1 MIDYW
6 RMGEE
11 SLLIIPLGGVGEIGL
26 NMTVFQYGEDMI
38 VVDAGL
44 MFPEEEMLGVD
55 VVIPDI
61 TYLLQNRE
69 KVRGIVITHG
79 HEDHIGALP
88 YVLRE
93 LNIPVYGTRLTL
105 GLISEKLKEH
115 DLNEKSTLIPVKP
128 REVIRIGAFSVECIR
143 ITHSIVDG
151 IGLGITTPAGR
162 IIHTGDFKI
171 DQTPVDGELLDI
183 HRFSTYGDMGTLVL
197 LSDSTNVEKE
207 GYSLS
212 EREVGI
218 AFDTIFAS
226 AKKRIIIATFASNIH
241 RIQQVI
247 DVASKYNRKVILN
260 GRSIVNNSRIA
271 VELGYLRYPSDVT
284 ATIEDLATLPDDQ
297 VVVVTTGSQGEPMSS
312 LSRMAMDDHKQIKVM
327 EGDTVILSSR
337 FIPGNERAIGRV
349 INHLFRRGANVFY
362 EQVSDIHVS
371 GHACREEQKMMINLV
386 RPKYFIPI
394 HGEYRHLVYHARLAE
409 SLNIPR
415 ENIFILEDG
424 EVARFTKDGG
434 VKEGKVESG
443 RVFVD
448 GKGIG
453 DVGSIVLRDRQ
464 HLGTDGMIIV
474 VLGIEKSTAK
484 VLVGPEIISRGF
496 VYVDAS
502 QEFIEELKT
511 VVLTLLNE
519 MEPELKQEW
528 IVVKDR
534 VTAALKRHI
543 KKKIERR
550 PMIIPIIIEM

>member
-1 MIDYW
+1 
-6 RMGEE
+6 MGDAA
-11 SLLIIPLGGVGEIGL
+11 LLIIPLGGVGEIGL
-26 NMTVFQYGEDMI
+26 NMTVFQYGEDII

-61 TYLLQNRE
+61 TYLLENKE
-69 KVRGIVITHG
+69 KVRGIIITHG

-88 YVLRE
+88 YLLRDM
-93 LNIPVYGTRLTL
+93 NIPLYGTPLTL

-115 DLNEKSTLIPVKP
+115 DLAEKSALIPVKP
-128 REVIRIGAFSVECIR
+128 RDVIQIGAFSVECIR

-151 IGLGITTPAGR
+151 IGLGITTPLGR
-162 IIHTGDFKI
+162 IVHTGDFKI

-183 HRFSTYGDMGTLVL
+183 HRFSDYGDMGTLVL

-212 EREVGI
+212 EREVSI
-218 AFDTIFAS
+218 AFDEIFAG
-226 AKKRIIIATFASNIH
+226 ARKRIIIATFASNIH

-247 DVASKYNRKVILN
+247 DVASKHKRKVILN
-260 GRSIVNNSRIA
+260 GRSVINNSRIA
-271 VELGYLRYPSDVT
+271 VELGYLRYPPAVMGT
-284 ATIEDLATLPDDQ
+284 MEDLYSLPDDK
-297 VVVVTTGSQGEPMSS
+297 VVIVTTGSQGEPMSS
-312 LSRMAMDDHKQIKVM
+312 LSRMAMDEHKQIKIK

-349 INHLFRRGANVFY
+349 INHLFRRGASVFY

-409 SLNIPR
+409 SLNIRR
-415 ENIFILEDG
+415 ENIFVLENGDR
-424 EVARFTKDGG
+424 VRFTQDGAAKNG
-434 VKEGKVESG
+434 RVESG

-464 HLGTDGMIIV
+464 HLGMDGVIV
-474 VLGIEKSTAK
+474 VLLGIEKNTARI
-484 VLVGPEIISRGF
+484 LIGPEIISRGF
-496 VYVDAS
+496 IYEEESRD
-502 QEFIEELKT
+502 ILDELKK
-511 VVLTLLNE
+511 VVLTLLEE
-519 MEPELKQEW
+519 MELEAKQEGV
-528 IVVKDR
+528 VVKER
-534 VTAALKRHI
+534 ITAVLKRYI
-543 KKKIERR
+543 KKKIDRR
-550 PMIIPIIIEM
+550 PMIIPIIIEI

>member
-1 MIDYW
+1 MDNAT
-6 RMGEE
+6 
-11 SLLIIPLGGVGEIGL
+11 LLIIPLGGLGEIGL
-26 NMTVFQYGEDMI
+26 NMTVFQYEEDII

-61 TYLLQNRE
+61 TYLLENRE
-69 KVRGIVITHG
+69 KIRGIFITHG
-79 HEDHIGALP
+79 HEDHIGAIPFL
-88 YVLRE
+88 LKE
-93 LNIPVYGTRLTL
+93 MNIPVYGTPLTL

-115 DLNEKSTLIPVKP
+115 DINDKSILIPVRP
-128 REVIRIGAFSVECIR
+128 RDVIRIGVFAVECIR

-151 IGLGITTPAGR
+151 IAFGITTPVGR

-171 DQTPVDGELLDI
+171 DQTPVDGELMDL
-183 HRFSTYGDMGTLVL
+183 HRFGDYGDMGTLVL

-218 AFDTIFAS
+218 AFDEIFCS

-247 DVASKYNRKVILN
+247 DVASKHGRRVILN
-260 GRSIVNNSRIA
+260 GKSVVNNSRIA
-271 VELGYLRYPSDVT
+271 VELGYLRSPSDVM
-284 ATIEDLATLPDDQ
+284 ATLDDLSDLPDDK
-297 VVVVTTGSQGEPMSS
+297 VVIVTTGSQGEPMSS
-312 LSRMAMDDHKQIKVM
+312 LSRMAMDDHKHIKIK

-386 RPKYFIPI
+386 RPRYFIPV

-409 SLNIPR
+409 GLNIPR
-415 ENIFILEDG
+415 ENIFIIENG
-424 EVARFTKDGG
+424 EVVRFTKDGG
-434 VKEGKVESG
+434 VKEGKVDSG

-448 GKGIG
+448 GKSIG

-464 HLGTDGMIIV
+464 HIGMDGVLIV
-474 VLGIEKSTAK
+474 FLGIEKSTAK
-484 VLVGPEIISRGF
+484 VLIGPEIISRGF
-496 VYVDAS
+496 IYEEES
-502 QEFIEELKT
+502 QDTIDELKK
-511 VVLTLLNE
+511 VVLTLLGE
-519 MEPELKQEW
+519 MELEAKQEW
-528 IVVKDR
+528 VVVKER
-534 VTAALKRHI
+534 VTSTLKRHI

-550 PMIIPIIIEM
+550 PMIIPIIIEI

>member
-1 MIDYW
+1 MINMDNAA
-6 RMGEE
+6 
-11 SLLIIPLGGVGEIGL
+11 LLIIPLGGLGEIGL
-26 NMTVFQYGEDMI
+26 NMTVFQYEEDII

-61 TYLLQNRE
+61 TYLLENRE
-69 KVRGIVITHG
+69 KIRGIFITHG
-79 HEDHIGALP
+79 HEDHIGAIP
-88 YVLRE
+88 YLLKE
-93 LNIPVYGTRLTL
+93 LNIPLYGTPLTL

-115 DLNEKSTLIPVKP
+115 DINDKSTLIPVRP
-128 REVIRIGAFSVECIR
+128 RDVIRIGVFAVECIR

-151 IGLGITTPAGR
+151 IAFGITTPVGR

-171 DQTPVDGELLDI
+171 DQTPVDGELMDL
-183 HRFSTYGDMGTLVL
+183 HRFGDYGDMGTLVL

-212 EREVGI
+212 EREVSI
-218 AFDTIFAS
+218 AFDEIFCS

-247 DVASKYNRKVILN
+247 DVASKHGRRVILN
-260 GRSIVNNSRIA
+260 GKSVVNNSRIA
-271 VELGYLRYPSDVT
+271 VELGYLKYPSDVV
-284 ATIEDLATLPDDQ
+284 ATLDDLYDLPDDK
-297 VVVVTTGSQGEPMSS
+297 VVIVTTGSQGEPMSS
-312 LSRMAMDDHKQIKVM
+312 LSRMAMDDHKHIKIK

-386 RPKYFIPI
+386 RPKYFIPV

-409 SLNIPR
+409 SLNIPG
-415 ENIFILEDG
+415 ENIFIIENG
-424 EVARFTKDGG
+424 EVVRFTKDGG
-434 VKEGKVESG
+434 VKEGKVDSG

-464 HLGTDGMIIV
+464 HIGMDGVLIV
-474 VLGIEKSTAK
+474 FLGIEKSTAK
-484 VLVGPEIISRGF
+484 VLIGPEIISRGF
-496 VYVDAS
+496 IYEEES
-502 QEFIEELKT
+502 QDTIDELKKI
-511 VVLTLLNE
+511 VLTLLSE
-519 MEPELKQEW
+519 MEQEAKQEW
-528 IVVKDR
+528 VVVKER
-534 VTAALKRHI
+534 VASTLKRHI

-550 PMIIPIIIEM
+550 PMIIPIIIEI

>member
-1 MIDYW
+1 MDD
-6 RMGEE
+6 
-11 SLLIIPLGGVGEIGL
+11 SLLIIPLGGAGEIGL
-26 NMTVFQYGEDMI
+26 NMTVYQSGDDII

-61 TYLLQNRE
+61 TYLTENRE
-69 KVRGIVITHG
+69 KVLGIFITHG

-88 YVLRE
+88 YLLKE
-93 LNIPVYGTRLTL
+93 INIPVYGTPLTL

-115 DLNEKSTLIPVKP
+115 EIYDKSILIPVRP
-128 REVIRIGAFSVECIR
+128 RDVINIGTFSVECIR

-151 IGLGITTPAGR
+151 IALGITAPAGR

-171 DQTPVDGELLDI
+171 DQTPVDGELMDL
-183 HRFSTYGDMGTLVL
+183 HRFGDYGDMGTLVL

-212 EREVGI
+212 EREVGR
-218 AFDTIFAS
+218 AFEEIFLTS
-226 AKKRIIIATFASNIH
+226 RKRIIIATFASNIH

-247 DVASKYNRKVILN
+247 DVASKFERKVVLN
-260 GRSIVNNSRIA
+260 GKSIINNSRIA
-271 VELGYLRYPSDVT
+271 VELGYLRYPPTVM
-284 ATIEDLATLPDDQ
+284 ATMDDLYTLPDDKI
-297 VVVVTTGSQGEPMSS
+297 VIVTTGSQGEPMSS
-312 LSRMAMDDHKQIKVM
+312 LSRMAMDDHKQIKVK

-409 SLNIPR
+409 GLNIPK
-415 ENIFILEDG
+415 ENIFILENGD
-424 EVARFTKDGG
+424 VAKFTNEGG
-434 VKEGKVESG
+434 VKEKKVASG

-448 GKGIG
+448 GKSIG

-464 HLGTDGMIIV
+464 HLGMDGVIIV
-474 VLGIEKSTAK
+474 LLGLEKSTSK
-484 VLVGPEIISRGF
+484 IIVGPEIISRGF
-496 VYVDAS
+496 IYEEEAKD
-502 QEFIEELKT
+502 IMEELKKI
-511 VVLTLLNE
+511 VLTVLEE
-519 MEPELKQEW
+519 MDQEVKQEW
-528 IVVKDR
+528 ILVKER
-534 VTAALKRHI
+534 VTGALKRYI
-543 KKKIERR
+543 KKRMERR
-550 PMIIPIIIEM
+550 PMIIPVIIEV

>member
-1 MIDYW
+1 MN
-6 RMGEE
+6 ET
-11 SLLIIPLGGVGEIGL
+11 LLIIPLGGLGEIGL
-26 NMTVFQYGEDMI
+26 NMTVFQCGEDI
-38 VVDAGL
+38 IIVDAGL

-61 TYLLQNRE
+61 TYLLENRE
-69 KVRGIVITHG
+69 KVRGIIITHG

-88 YVLRE
+88 YLLKE
-93 LNIPVYGTRLTL
+93 MNIPVYGTRLTL

-115 DLNEKSTLIPVKP
+115 DMDDKSILIPVRP
-128 REVIRIGAFSVECIR
+128 RDVIPIGVFSVECIR

-151 IGLGITTPAGR
+151 IGLGITTPVGR
-162 IIHTGDFKI
+162 IVHTGDFKI
-171 DQTPVDGELLDI
+171 DQTPVDGELLDL
-183 HRFSTYGDMGTLVL
+183 HRFSDYGEKGTLVL

-212 EREVGI
+212 EREVSI
-218 AFDTIFAS
+218 AFDEIFAN

-247 DVASKYNRKVILN
+247 DVATKHNRRVVLN

-271 VELGYLRYPSDVT
+271 AELGYLRCPPAVMAAMEELSG
-284 ATIEDLATLPDDQ
+284 LPDDKI
-297 VVVVTTGSQGEPMSS
+297 VVVTTGSQGEPMSS
-312 LSRMAMDDHKQIKVM
+312 LSRMAMDDHKQIKVQ

-409 SLNIPR
+409 SLNIPG
-415 ENIFILEDG
+415 ENILILENG
-424 EVARFTKDGG
+424 EVARFTREKGT
-434 VKEGKVESG
+434 KEGKVYSG

-464 HLGTDGMIIV
+464 HLGMDGMIIV
-474 VLGIEKSTAK
+474 LLGIEKSSAK
-484 VLVGPEIISRGF
+484 ILVGPEIISRGF
-496 VYVDAS
+496 IYEEEAQDT
-502 QEFIEELKT
+502 IDELKK
-511 VVLTLLNE
+511 VVLASLNE
-519 MEPELKQEW
+519 MEPEVRQEG
-528 IVVKDR
+528 IVVKER
-534 VTAALKRHI
+534 VTSALKRHI

-550 PMIIPIIIEM
+550 PMIIPIIIEL

>member
-1 MIDYW
+1 MD
-6 RMGEE
+6 E
-11 SLLIIPLGGVGEIGL
+11 SALLIIPLGGVGEIGL
-26 NMTVFQYGEDMI
+26 NMTVFQSGEDII

-55 VVIPDI
+55 LVIPDI
-61 TYLLQNRE
+61 TYLIKNRE
-69 KVRGIVITHG
+69 KVRGIIITHG

-88 YVLRE
+88 YLLRE
-93 LNIPVYGTRLTL
+93 INVPVYGTPLTL
-105 GLISEKLKEH
+105 GLIAEKLKEH
-115 DLNEKSTLIPVKP
+115 DLYEKCVLMTVKP
-128 REVIRIGAFSVECIR
+128 RDVIQTGVFSVECIR

-162 IIHTGDFKI
+162 VIHTGDFKI
-171 DQTPVDGELLDI
+171 DQTPVDGELMDLR
-183 HRFSTYGDMGTLVL
+183 RFNDYGDMGTLVL

-212 EREVGI
+212 EREVGA
-218 AFDTIFAS
+218 AFDEIFS
-226 AKKRIIIATFASNIH
+226 GAKKRIIVATFASNIH

-247 DVASKYNRKVILN
+247 DVASMHNRRVILN
-260 GRSIVNNSRIA
+260 GKSVINNSRIA
-271 VELGYLRYPSDVT
+271 VELGYLRYPPTVM
-284 ATIEDLATLPDDQ
+284 ATMEDLYTLPDDS
-297 VVVVTTGSQGEPMSS
+297 VVIITTGSQGEPMSS
-312 LSRMAMDDHKQIKVM
+312 LSRMAMDDHKQIKIK

-409 SLNIPR
+409 SLNIPK
-415 ENIFILEDG
+415 ENILILEDG
-424 EVARFTKDGG
+424 DVARFSLDG
-434 VKEGKVESG
+434 VTREGKVEAG

-464 HLGTDGMIIV
+464 HLGMDGVIIV
-474 VLGIEKSTAK
+474 LLGLEKSTSK
-484 VLVGPEIISRGF
+484 ILIGPEIITRGF
-496 VYVDAS
+496 VYAEEA
-502 QEFIEELKT
+502 QEIIEELKRL
-511 VVLTLLNE
+511 VIGLLDE
-519 MEPELKQEW
+519 MTQESKQEW
-528 IVVKDR
+528 IVVKER
-534 VTAALKRHI
+534 VTGAMKRYI

>member
-1 MIDYW
+1 MD
-6 RMGEE
+6 EAT
-11 SLLIIPLGGVGEIGL
+11 LLIIPLGGLGEIGL
-26 NMTVFQYGEDMI
+26 NMTVFQTGDHII

-61 TYLLQNRE
+61 TYLLKNRE
-69 KVRGIVITHG
+69 KVRGIIITHG

-88 YVLRE
+88 YFLRE
-93 LNIPVYGTRLTL
+93 INVPVYGTPLTL

-115 DLNEKSTLIPVKP
+115 DLDEKCTLIPVKP
-128 REVIRIGAFSVECIR
+128 RDVIHIGGFSVECIR

-151 IGLGITTPAGR
+151 IGLGITTPVGR
-162 IIHTGDFKI
+162 VIHTGDFKI
-171 DQTPVDGELLDI
+171 DQTPVDGRLMDL
-183 HRFSTYGDMGTLVL
+183 HRFSDYGDMGTLAL

-218 AFDTIFAS
+218 AFDEIFAN
-226 AKKRIIIATFASNIH
+226 AKRRIIIATFASNIH

-247 DVASKYNRKVILN
+247 EVAARHGRRVILN
-260 GRSIVNNSRIA
+260 GKSIINNSRIA
-271 VELGYLRYPSDVT
+271 SELGYLRYPRDVMG
-284 ATIEDLATLPDDQ
+284 AMEDLYTLPDDQ
-297 VVVVTTGSQGEPMSS
+297 VVIVTTGSQGEPMSS
-312 LSRMAMDDHKQIKVM
+312 LSRMAMNDHKQIKVK

-409 SLNIPR
+409 SLHIPR
-415 ENIFILEDG
+415 ENILILEDG
-424 EVARFTKDGG
+424 EVARFTKDGAA
-434 VKEGKVESG
+434 KDGKVESG

-464 HLGTDGMIIV
+464 HLGMDGVIIV
-474 VLGIEKSTAK
+474 LLGIEKNTAK
-484 VLVGPEIISRGF
+484 VVTGPEIISRGF
-496 VYVDAS
+496 VYEEES
-502 QEFIEELKT
+502 KEILEELKRL
-511 VVLTLLNE
+511 VIALLDE
-519 MEPELKQEW
+519 MEPEAKQEW
-528 IVVKDR
+528 IVIKER
-534 VTAALKRHI
+534 VTAGLKRYI
-543 KKKIERR
+543 KKRMERR
-550 PMIIPIIIEM
+550 PMIIPVIIEV

>member
-1 MIDYW
+1 MDD
-6 RMGEE
+6 
-11 SLLIIPLGGVGEIGL
+11 SALLIIPLGGVGEIGL
-26 NMTVFQYGEDMI
+26 NMTVFQSGDDII

-61 TYLLQNRE
+61 TYLLKNRE
-69 KVRGIVITHG
+69 KVKGIIITHG

-88 YVLRE
+88 YILRE
-93 LNIPVYGTRLTL
+93 INIPVYGTPLTL

-115 DLNEKSTLIPVKP
+115 DLYEASTLIPVRP
-128 REVIRIGAFSVECIR
+128 RDVIHIGVFSIECIR

-162 IIHTGDFKI
+162 VVHTGDFKI
-171 DQTPVDGELLDI
+171 DQTPVDGELLDLR
-183 HRFSTYGDMGTLVL
+183 RFTDYGDMGTLVL

-212 EREVGI
+212 EREVGT
-218 AFDTIFAS
+218 AFDEIFAS
-226 AKKRIIIATFASNIH
+226 ATKRIIVATFASNIH

-247 DVASKYNRKVILN
+247 DVASKHGRRVILN
-260 GRSIVNNSRIA
+260 GKSVINNSRIA
-271 VELGYLRYPSDVT
+271 VELGYLRYPPDVM
-284 ATIEDLATLPDDQ
+284 ATMEDLYKLPDDKI
-297 VVVVTTGSQGEPMSS
+297 VIVTTGSQGEPMSS
-312 LSRMAMDDHKQIKVM
+312 LSRMAMDDHKQIKIK

-386 RPKYFIPI
+386 RPRYFIPI

-409 SLNIPR
+409 GLNIPR
-415 ENIFILEDG
+415 ENILILEDG
-424 EVARFTKDGG
+424 DVARFTQDSGT
-434 VKEGKVESG
+434 KEGKVESG

-464 HLGTDGMIIV
+464 HLGMDGVIIV
-474 VLGIEKSTAK
+474 LLGMEKSTSRI
-484 VLVGPEIISRGF
+484 LVGPEIISRGF
-496 VYVDAS
+496 VYVEESKD
-502 QEFIEELKT
+502 ILEELKKIII
-511 VVLTLLNE
+511 TLLDE
-519 MEPELKQEW
+519 MEQESKQEW
-528 IVVKDR
+528 IVVKER
-534 VTAALKRHI
+534 VTGALKRYI
-543 KKKIERR
+543 KKKMERR